1 MRPMII
7 HIFLSHSYIRK
18 NHWFSSAFHKSAI
31 LHFTSFHVEQAI
43 NFDVGS
49 LTLHEATGRASR
61 SVALL
66 SELLVRDKD
75 LMEGTKMRCWCV
87 FNLPRCILFIGK
99 LVPAA
104 LSIAYSSIYIQFR
117 IWLLQFIHIVNW
129 NKNYI

>member
-1 MRPMII
+1 MRAIII

-18 NHWFSSAFHKSAI
+18 NHWFSAAFHKSAI

-49 LTLHEATGRASR
+49 LTLHGATGRASR
-61 SVALL
+61 SVAPL

-99 LVPAA
+99 LLPGAV
-104 LSIAYSSIYIQFR
+104 SIAYSSIYIQFR
-117 IWLLQFIHIVNW
+117 IWLLQFIHTPRW
-129 NKNYI
+129 D